1 METEREWEGEFHP
14 VCVCARSREDGVAK
28 SRSVEIRDP
37 KAASAAAATRREN
50 AIVLSTCSESSA
62 PLHAVGSVCTVGMT

>member
-14 VCVCARSREDGVAK
+14 VCVRSREDGVAK
-28 SRSVEIRDP
+28 SRSVEIGDP

-50 AIVLSTCSESSA
+50 AIVLSTCSASSA
-62 PLHAVGSVCTVGMT
+62 PLHTVGSVGIR

>member
-1 METEREWEGEFHP
+1 MGRRVSPG
-14 VCVCARSREDGVAK
+14 VCVRSREDGVAK

-50 AIVLSTCSESSA
+50 AIVLSTCSDSSA
-62 PLHAVGSVCTVGMT
+62 PLHTVGTR

>member
-14 VCVCARSREDGVAK
+14 VCARSREDGVAK

-50 AIVLSTCSESSA
+50 AIVLSTCSDSSA
-62 PLHAVGSVCTVGMT
+62 PLHTLGTVGSVGMT